1 MSVKISACTI
11 AKNEALNIGKSIE
24 SYKEYVDEIIVV
36 DTGSIDET
44 SEIATK
50 LGAKVLNFE
59 WKNDFAAAKN
69 FALDNAKGE
78 WIVFLDA
85 DEWFNG
91 DTAKNLQSAIE
102 KTVKANYKAAACRII
117 NYSTETE
124 VMETGTTIRIFKKDP
139 SIRFT
144 RAIHEVLFDSNINKA
159 LPGLYTDELSINHSG
174 YMKEILDKKARRNKA
189 LLDKNYA
196 LGNATPIDY
205 FYGMRENLKSDTVLA
220 EHFFKLIENTKD
232 YDEEVSTFN
241 VGSSIDEN
249 KIKLVNLLPEN
260 YSFDYRVKLL
270 EDIQVRNPK
279 NPTFKFYEYMLFEK
293 VDKKR
298 AIKALYDA
306 IEYEKDYEKNNVA
319 NTNPFYMKRSNANSI
334 VGEYELLINNKIK
347 ALEHFSNAIRYD
359 YQNRDALRGILA
371 VISEEKTAE
380 KVVFLNSLYDVS
392 KQEVL
397 RFLVDSLRTSEFS
410 ELFLYYFVDYYKK
423 FNEVDLAFFTSRMI
437 TGNYEELI
445 DTYIKAYN
453 ESKDE
458 KALLLITSAIISGKC
473 HEKFLENS
481 NYIPSIY
488 AKVLSAFFEGSELD
502 NFSENT
508 FQILLGVFKE
518 IAYIADQDKIKKLL
532 TLYNPAKERLY
543 FEVIKYYYSN
553 YSYSKVLEWI
563 DIIRKENYLKNELE
577 VYANYLMVNIFYRTN
592 NFEKL
597 PESLDKVIEGG
608 FLDQDICIICD
619 ILEADDEK
627 LKEYY
632 ELVSDLGFVKKN
644 MGIKKLED
652 LNSDSIKFITIDR
665 FNEEIKNK
673 SIKLIPENLKMF
685 FDFAKFSQ
693 AKKAYL
699 TAEKFYKIVLKHQY
713 NMDKCYFA
721 LGEIYNKLGK
731 AELSFYCYENAFC
744 ENIVLARDILSK
756 EHENYNYVFSKKA
769 ENIVTNCPICGAESQ
784 HINTYINLYDASLTY
799 NDSMIVKYRECKN
812 CSHIFAENEVKDKI
826 YWEKDILIQPSKDR
840 ISVAY
845 NILESL
851 SEITDNN
858 RILELDFDNGEFES
872 AAANYGFEVTHD
884 FYGEKF
890 DIIMAGNLLNS
901 TYLVEDAMKKV
912 VECLTDEGV
921 IVCQVFDK
929 DNAFSKIK
937 DVPLWVSAE
946 VKNVFSRKSLETLF
960 SKLGLH
966 ILEMD
971 VDKINEGQTILFLGK
986 E

>member
-1 MSVKISACTI
+1 MGIKISACTI

-24 SYKEYVDEIIVV
+24 SYKDYVDEIIIV

-44 SEIATK
+44 VEIASK

-69 FALDNAKGE
+69 FALNNATGD

-85 DEWFNG
+85 DEWFKD
-91 DTAKNLQSAIE
+91 DTAKNLQKVIE
-102 KTVKANYKAAACRII
+102 KTTKSNYKAAACRII

-124 VMETGTTIRIFKKDP
+124 IMETGTTIRIFKNES

-174 YMKEILDKKARRNKA
+174 YMKEILEKKARRNKA

-232 YDEEVSTFN
+232 YDEAVSSFN

-249 KIKLVNLLPEN
+249 KIKLVNFLPEN
-260 YSFDYRVKLL
+260 YSFDYRVRLL
-270 EDIQVRNPK
+270 ENIEVRNPK
-279 NPTFKFYEYMLFEK
+279 NPTFKFYEYMLFENI
-293 VDKKR
+293 DKKR

-334 VGEYELLINNKIK
+334 IGEYELLINDRIK
-347 ALEHFSNAIRYD
+347 ALEHFSSAIKYD
-359 YQNRDALRGILA
+359 YQNTDALKGLLA
-371 VISEEKTAE
+371 VISEEKTTE

-392 KQEVL
+392 KKEVL
-397 RFLVDSLRTSEFS
+397 KFLVDSLRTSEFS

-423 FNEVDLAFFTSRMI
+423 FNEVDLSFFTSRMI

-445 DTYIKAYN
+445 DTYINVYN

-458 KALLLITSAIISGKC
+458 KALLLITSAIVCGNC
-473 HEKFLENS
+473 RDKFLEIS
-481 NYIPSIY
+481 NYITPIY
-488 AKVLSAFFEGSELD
+488 SKILSSFFEENELET
-502 NFSENT
+502 FSENS
-508 FQILLGVFKE
+508 FQLIVGIFKE
-518 IAYIADQDKIKKLL
+518 IAYIADKNQIKKLL
-532 TLYNPAKERLY
+532 KLYKPAKERLY
-543 FEVIKYYYSN
+543 FEIVKHYYLN

-563 DIIRKENYLKNELE
+563 EIIKEDNYLKNELE
-577 VYANYLMVNIFYRTN
+577 VYVNYLLVNIFYRTN
-592 NFEKL
+592 DFEKL
-597 PESLDKVIEGG
+597 PESLDKVVKGG
-608 FLDQDICIICD
+608 FLDQDICILCD
-619 ILEADDEK
+619 LLEADDEN

-632 ELVSDLGFVKKN
+632 ELVSDLSFAKKN
-644 MGIKKLED
+644 INSNKLED
-652 LNSDSIKFITIDR
+652 LNSDSIKFMTIDK
-665 FNEEIKNK
+665 FNDEIRNRA
-673 SIKLIPENLKMF
+673 INLIPENLKTF
-685 FDFAKFSQ
+685 FNFAKFSQ
-693 AKKAYL
+693 SKKAYL
-699 TAEKFYKIVLKHQY
+699 IAEKFYKIVLKHQF
-713 NMDKCYFA
+713 NIDKCYLA

-744 ENIVLARDILSK
+744 ENLMLAREILNK
-756 EHENYNYVFSKKA
+756 EHVNYNYVFAKKT
-769 ENIVTNCPICGAESQ
+769 ENIITKCPICGEETK
-784 HINTYINLYDASLTY
+784 HINTYINLHDANLTY

-812 CSHIFAENEVKDKI
+812 CLHIFAENEVKDKI
-826 YWEKDILIQPSKDR
+826 YWEKETLNENSKDR
-840 ISVAY
+840 ISISY

-851 SEITDNN
+851 SEITDDN

-884 FYGEKF
+884 SYGEKF

-901 TYLVEDAMKKV
+901 TYSVEETIKKAI
-912 VECLTDEGV
+912 ECLTDEGV
-921 IVCQVFDK
+921 IVFQVFDR
-929 DNAFSKIK
+929 DNAFSKFN
-937 DVPLWVSAE
+937 DTPLWVRAGI
-946 VKNVFSRKSLETLF
+946 KNVFSRKSMETLF
-960 SKLGLH
+960 EKLGLH

-971 VDKINEGQTILFLGK
+971 VDKINEGQLILFLSK